1 MTDIHHFTSE
11 VRDMNVPA
19 AFFNADIIPAVL
31 GWDKRVHDI
40 KHKKYVLLLVVTKTI
55 RDN

>member
-1 MTDIHHFTSE
+1 MTDIHHFTLE

>member
-1 MTDIHHFTSE
+1 
-11 VRDMNVPA
+11 MNVLA
-19 AFFNADIIPAVL
+19 AFFNADIISAVL
-31 GWDKRVHDI
+31 GWDRCVRDI